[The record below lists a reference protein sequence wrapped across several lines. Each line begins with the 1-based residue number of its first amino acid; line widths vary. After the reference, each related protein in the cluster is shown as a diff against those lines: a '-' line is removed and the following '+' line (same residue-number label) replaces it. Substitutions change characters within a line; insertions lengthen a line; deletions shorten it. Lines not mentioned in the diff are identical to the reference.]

1 MNWDALGA
9 VGELL
14 GGLVVI
20 ATLLYLARQLSQT
33 NKISKSS
40 VAREL
45 QQKYTDLYTLIAS
58 DPGINSLVTRL
69 RSSDYVPQSEEEEEQ
84 LESFGL
90 ILCGIWLGTGIAYT
104 QGQMEQNLYEVYC
117 KDVEVKL
124 SKWPGMHDQLKDIMK
139 TYPSASAFE
148 IFEPIN
154 S

>member
-69 RSSDYVPQSEEEEEQ
+69 RRSDYAPQSEEEEEQ
-84 LESFGL
+84 LESFSL
-90 ILCGIWLGTGIAYT
+90 ILGGLWLSTGIAYA

-124 SKWPGMHDQLKDIMK
+124 SKWPGMHEQLKEIIK
-139 TYPSASAFE
+139 TYPSTSAFE
-148 IFEPIN
+148 IFGPIN